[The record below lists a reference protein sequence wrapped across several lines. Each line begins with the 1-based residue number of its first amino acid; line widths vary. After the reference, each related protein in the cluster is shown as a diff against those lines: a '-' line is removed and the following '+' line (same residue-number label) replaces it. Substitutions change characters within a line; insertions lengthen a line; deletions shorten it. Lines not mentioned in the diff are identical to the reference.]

1 MVLMSR
7 SVEDSGAVD
16 PAHWSE
22 YYRAAAGAAPR
33 APLVAALARFDAEP
47 APARPRLAID
57 LGSGGGTDTVELL
70 RRGWRVIAIDA
81 TPQAMQVLVERP
93 DLLGRERLET
103 VVGLL
108 ESTTW
113 PTADLVNASLVLPFL
128 PPNAVAATWERIIG
142 SLVAGGRFAGHF
154 FGDRVGGENM
164 PVRSRHSRAEVLTL
178 LQPLDLE
185 VFEEIEWDG
194 RTALGHPAHW
204 HTFEVV
210 ARKPA

>member
-1 MVLMSR
+1 MVPVSR

-16 PAHWSE
+16 PAHWSK
-22 YYRAAAGAAPR
+22 YYAAAAGAAPR

-47 APARPRLAID
+47 APARARLAID

-113 PTADLVNASLVLPFL
+113 PTADLVNTSLVLPFL
-128 PPNAVAATWERIIG
+128 PPNAVAATWERIVG
-142 SLVAGGRFAGHF
+142 SLAAGGRFAGHF
-154 FGDRVGGENM
+154 FGYRVSGVNL
-164 PVRSRHSRAEVLTL
+164 PVRSRHSSAEVLRL
-178 LQPLDLE
+178 LQSLDLE

-194 RTALGHPAHW
+194 RTAQGHAAHW
-204 HTFEVV
+204 HVFEVV
-210 ARKPA
+210 ARKRA

>member
-1 MVLMSR
+1 MVPMSR
-7 SVEDSGAVD
+7 SVGVD

-47 APARPRLAID
+47 APALPRLAID

-81 TPQAMQVLVERP
+81 TPQAMQVLLERP

-113 PTADLVNASLVLPFL
+113 PTAGLVNASLVLPFL
-128 PPNAVAATWERIIG
+128 PPNAVAATWERIVG
-142 SLVAGGRFAGHF
+142 SLEAGGRFAGHF
-154 FGDRVGGENM
+154 FGDRVSGVNL

-185 VFEEIEWDG
+185 VFDEIERDG
-194 RTALGHPAHW
+194 RTAQGHPAHW
-204 HTFEVV
+204 HMFEVV
-210 ARKPA
+210 ARKRT